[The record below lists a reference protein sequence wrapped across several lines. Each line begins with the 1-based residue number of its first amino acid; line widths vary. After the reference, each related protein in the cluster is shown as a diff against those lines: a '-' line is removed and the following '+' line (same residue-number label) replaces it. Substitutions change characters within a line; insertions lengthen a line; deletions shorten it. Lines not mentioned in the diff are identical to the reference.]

1 MFVGLLTFPLHAALQ
16 VPIDEPLMSAGV
28 DSLAAV
34 ELRNSMQSK
43 FGLELPP
50 TVIFDFPS
58 IAALAAHVSA
68 RMSQLEPLAA
78 EADAG
83 WHVEEGAAPAGS
95 RTSYTPSAI
104 LAELQGIVSGMLG
117 AEVAPDQPLME
128 AGLDSLGEHNP
139 KTVWF
144 QQSMSFLL
152 YFPHRFPHASCCR
165 CRRAAQLH
173 RPSLRNRPARHSD
186 V

>member
-1 MFVGLLTFPLHAALQ
+1 MFASRLTFRLHAALQ

-43 FGLELPP
+43 FSLELPP

-58 IAALAAHVSA
+58 IAALSAHVSA

-83 WHVEEGAAPAGS
+83 RHVEEDAESAGNRPSFAAG
-95 RTSYTPSAI
+95 AI
-104 LAELQGIVSGMLG
+104 LVELQGIVSGILG

-128 AGLDSLGEHNP
+128 AGLDSLGEHHQEEIAMHVFILPSCPHCFP
-139 KTVWF
+139 KT
-144 QQSMSFLL
+144 
-152 YFPHRFPHASCCR
+152 SCCR
-165 CRRAAQLH
+165 CCRTAQLN
-173 RPSLRNRPARHSD
+173 RPPLRNRRARHSD